1 MNMMGGCEMMR
12 WGIIATW
19 YFSKEGVRL
28 AANLLSE
35 GKTADEAVKVAIND
49 VENNPRYKSVGYGGL
64 PNEEGVCEF
73 DAGWMNGNT
82 LSFGAVGAAR
92 DIKNVIDVVKKLSDE
107 EVNVFLV
114 ANGAEKYAHV
124 EGFEKRN
131 MLTKKA
137 KDEFLAR
144 QLLMKNVDLT
154 PYDGHDTVSM
164 VGVDSNQTVISATS
178 TSGLFMKKTGRVGD
192 SPIIGSGYYA
202 DSEVG
207 GVAATGLGEEIMK
220 GCLSYEVVRLMEEG
234 CSPMEACAQAL
245 KRFENKLMRKRG
257 TVSSMSLM
265 AMNREGQWG
274 VATNVEFTFVVATQ
288 QHPLKTYVD
297 QVLNQ
302 NLVIE
307 EVEDVSKWM
316 MQEEHQLEGE

>member
-1 MNMMGGCEMMR
+1 
-12 WGIIATW
+12 
-19 YFSKEGVRL
+19 
-28 AANLLSE
+28 
-35 GKTADEAVKVAIND
+35 
-49 VENNPRYKSVGYGGL
+49 
-64 PNEEGVCEF
+64 
-73 DAGWMNGNT
+73 
-82 LSFGAVGAAR
+82 
-92 DIKNVIDVVKKLSDE
+92 
-107 EVNVFLV
+107 
-114 ANGAEKYAHV
+114 
-124 EGFEKRN
+124 
-131 MLTKKA
+131 
-137 KDEFLAR
+137 
-144 QLLMKNVDLT
+144 
-154 PYDGHDTVSM
+154 
-164 VGVDSNQTVISATS
+164 
-178 TSGLFMKKTGRVGD
+178 MKKTGRVGD

-207 GVAATGLGEEIMK
+207 GAAATGLGEEIMK